1 MTLRL
6 IESEEMEILWRRLRV
21 QTEGVALLR
30 RLMTE
35 GKRQVGLPH
44 SRWPPEIPRSR
55 RDEETVTR

>member
-6 IESEEMEILWRRLRV
+6 IESEEMEILWRRLRG

-44 SRWPPEIPRSR
+44 SRWPQKYHVLGVMKKP
-55 RDEETVTR
+55 